1 MCEDHLS
8 PNHDIRLVAQRI
20 LDKAITRGR
29 IFLAICAIIT
39 FAMFVLLSIELPI
52 WWVPLVIGLVG
63 RDLFVVQGV
72 KSGKRELAP
81 LL

>member
-1 MCEDHLS
+1 
-8 PNHDIRLVAQRI
+8 
-20 LDKAITRGR
+20 
-29 IFLAICAIIT
+29 
-39 FAMFVLLSIELPI
+39 MFVLLSIELPI

-63 RDLFVVQGV
+63 RDLFVAQGV